1 MVSVLVV
8 DDERDIR
15 EAVAEVLRDEG
26 FEVHDAPD
34 GAEALRKLRA
44 HRPDVVL
51 LDLMMPGMNGWEF
64 CAARKSEPDLSR
76 IPVIVISALGRVSG
90 LVVAGLALRGPDL
103 ERFRD
108 SGRVRE
114 VERPLA
120 IVQAERDEFGTP
132 DEVRA
137 ALVGSR
143 GPRRLVAVPGATHL
157 FLEHLPA
164 LQREAEGA
172 IGWVLGGAREP
183 G

>member
-34 GAEALRKLRA
+34 GAEALRQLRA

-64 CAARKSEPDLSR
+64 CAARKCEPELSR

-90 LVVAGLALRGPDL
+90 VDAQAFLQKPFELEALVSTVRRYAGG
-103 ERFRD
+103 ER
-108 SGRVRE
+108 
-114 VERPLA
+114 VEPVVG
-120 IVQAERDEFGTP
+120 VQA
-132 DEVRA
+132 
-137 ALVGSR
+137 
-143 GPRRLVAVPGATHL
+143 
-157 FLEHLPA
+157 
-164 LQREAEGA
+164 
-172 IGWVLGGAREP
+172 
-183 G
+183 